1 MSKITLTAT
10 MIQSLAAFAA
20 KDGQAAY
27 TLACGHIPAFDE
39 FPGYSGLIAY
49 SVSDDGGVLAL
60 EEVNQKD
67 GASSTNFLG
76 AATTGNQSVGYTR
89 EELAARARY
98 LAENNPV
105 DILSRKIVDAIK
117 QEIPAEVLGINNF
130 NEAMW
135 VAMQMICGPQ
145 GAAMTISRC
154 QIAN

>member
-1 MSKITLTAT
+1 MSKITLTAA

-27 TLACGHIPAFDE
+27 TLAHGHIPAQANFA
-39 FPGYSGLIAY
+39 GYSGLIAY

-76 AATTGNQSVGYTR
+76 AATTGNQSVGCTR
-89 EELAARARY
+89 EELAAHARY

-130 NEAMW
+130 SEAMW

>member
-1 MSKITLTAT
+1 MSKITLTAA

-27 TLACGHIPAFDE
+27 TLAHGHISAQAGFA
-39 FPGYSGLIAY
+39 GYSGLIAY
-49 SVSDDGGVLAL
+49 SVSDDGGVLAF
-60 EEVNQKD
+60 EDVNQKD

-76 AATTGNQSVGYTR
+76 AATTGNQSVGRTR
-89 EELAARARY
+89 EELAAYNLY

-130 NEAMW
+130 SEAMW

>member
-1 MSKITLTAT
+1 MSKITLTAA

-27 TLACGHIPAFDE
+27 TLAHGHIPAQADFA
-39 FPGYSGLIAY
+39 GYSGLIAY

-60 EEVNQKD
+60 EEVRQKD
-67 GASSTNFLG
+67 RASSTNFLG
-76 AATTGNQSVGYTR
+76 AATAGSQSVGYTR

-105 DILSRKIVDAIK
+105 DMLSRKIVDAIR
-117 QEIPAEVLGINNF
+117 QEIPAEVLDINNF
-130 NEAMW
+130 SEAMW

-154 QIAN
+154 QIAS

>member
-1 MSKITLTAT
+1 MSRITLTAA

-27 TLACGHIPAFDE
+27 TLAHGHIPAQADFA
-39 FPGYSGLIAY
+39 GYSGLIAY

-60 EEVNQKD
+60 EEVRQKD

-76 AATTGNQSVGYTR
+76 AATAGNQSVGYTR

-105 DILSRKIVDAIK
+105 DMLSRKIVDAIR
-117 QEIPAEVLGINNF
+117 QEIPAEVLDINNF
-130 NEAMW
+130 SEAMW

-154 QIAN
+154 QIAD

>member
-1 MSKITLTAT
+1 MSKITLTAA

-27 TLACGHIPAFDE
+27 TLAHGHIPAQADFA
-39 FPGYSGLIAY
+39 GYSGLIAY

-130 NEAMW
+130 SEAMW
-135 VAMQMICGPQ
+135 VAMQMICGSQ

>member
-1 MSKITLTAT
+1 MSKITLTAA

-27 TLACGHIPAFDE
+27 TLAHGHIPAQADFA
-39 FPGYSGLIAY
+39 GYSGLIAY

-60 EEVNQKD
+60 EEVRQKD

-76 AATTGNQSVGYTR
+76 AATVGDQSVGYTR
-89 EELAARARY
+89 EELAAHARY

-130 NEAMW
+130 SEAVW

>member
-1 MSKITLTAT
+1 MSKITLTAA

-60 EEVNQKD
+60 EDVRQKD
-67 GASSTNFLG
+67 GAGSTNFLG
-76 AATTGNQSVGYTR
+76 AATVGNQSVGCTR
-89 EELAARARY
+89 EELAAHARY

-105 DILSRKIVDAIK
+105 DILSRKIVDAIR

-130 NEAMW
+130 SEAMW

-154 QIAN
+154 QIDV

>member
-1 MSKITLTAT
+1 MSKITLTAA
-10 MIQSLAAFAA
+10 MIQSLAAFAE
-20 KDGQAAY
+20 KDGQTAY
-27 TLACGHIPAFDE
+27 TLAHGHIPAQADFA
-39 FPGYSGLIAY
+39 GYSGLIAY

-60 EEVNQKD
+60 EEVRQKD
-67 GASSTNFLG
+67 GASSTNALST
-76 AATTGNQSVGYTR
+76 ATVGIQSVGYTR

-105 DILSRKIVDAIK
+105 DILSRKIVDAIR

-145 GAAMTISRC
+145 GVAMTISRC
-154 QIAN
+154 QIDG

>member
-1 MSKITLTAT
+1 MSKITLTAA

-27 TLACGHIPAFDE
+27 TLAHGHIPAQADFA
-39 FPGYSGLIAY
+39 GYSGLIAY
-49 SVSDDGGVLAL
+49 PVSDDGGILAL
-60 EEVNQKD
+60 EEVRQKD

-76 AATTGNQSVGYTR
+76 AATVGNQSVGYTR
-89 EELAARARY
+89 EEVAERNRY

-105 DILSRKIVDAIK
+105 DILSRKIVDAIR
-117 QEIPAEVLGINNF
+117 QEIPAEVLDINNF

-154 QIAN
+154 QIDG

>member
-1 MSKITLTAT
+1 MSKITLTAA

-27 TLACGHIPAFDE
+27 ILAHGHIPAQADFA
-39 FPGYSGLIAY
+39 GYSGLIAY
-49 SVSDDGGVLAL
+49 SVSEDGGVLAL
-60 EEVNQKD
+60 EEVRQKD
-67 GASSTNFLG
+67 GASSTNALS
-76 AATTGNQSVGYTR
+76 AATTGNQSVGRTR
-89 EELAARARY
+89 EELAAYNLY

-130 NEAMW
+130 SEAMW

>member
-1 MSKITLTAT
+1 MSKITLTAA

-27 TLACGHIPAFDE
+27 TLAHGHIPAQADFA
-39 FPGYSGLIAY
+39 GYSGLIAY

-60 EEVNQKD
+60 EEVRQKD

-76 AATTGNQSVGYTR
+76 AATVGSQSVGYTR
-89 EELAARARY
+89 EELAAHARY

-105 DILSRKIVDAIK
+105 DILSRKIVDAIR

-154 QIAN
+154 QIAD

>member
-10 MIQSLAAFAA
+10 MIQSLAAFAE

-27 TLACGHIPAFDE
+27 TLAHGHIPAQADFA
-39 FPGYSGLIAY
+39 GYSGLIAY

-60 EEVNQKD
+60 EEVRQKD

-76 AATTGNQSVGYTR
+76 AATVGNQSVGCTR
-89 EELAARARY
+89 EELAAHARY

-130 NEAMW
+130 SEAMW

-154 QIAN
+154 QIAS

>member
-1 MSKITLTAT
+1 MSKITLTAE

-27 TLACGHIPAFDE
+27 TLAHGHIPAQAGFA
-39 FPGYSGLIAY
+39 GYSGLIAY

-60 EEVNQKD
+60 EDVRQKD
-67 GASSTNFLG
+67 GASATNALS
-76 AATTGNQSVGYTR
+76 AATVGNQSVGYTR
-89 EELAARARY
+89 EELAAHARY

-105 DILSRKIVDAIK
+105 DILSRKIVDVIK

-154 QIAN
+154 QIDG

>member
-1 MSKITLTAT
+1 MSKITLTAE

-27 TLACGHIPAFDE
+27 TLAHGHIPAQAGFA
-39 FPGYSGLIAY
+39 GYSGLIAY

-60 EEVNQKD
+60 EEVRQKD
-67 GASSTNFLG
+67 GAGPTNALS
-76 AATTGNQSVGYTR
+76 AATVGNQSVGYTR
-89 EELAARARY
+89 EELAAHNRY

-117 QEIPAEVLGINNF
+117 QEIQAEVLGINNF
-130 NEAMW
+130 SEAMW

-154 QIAN
+154 QIAD

>member
-1 MSKITLTAT
+1 MSKITLTVA

-27 TLACGHIPAFDE
+27 TLAHGHIPAQADFA
-39 FPGYSGLIAY
+39 GYSGLIAY

-60 EEVNQKD
+60 EEVRQKD

-76 AATTGNQSVGYTR
+76 AATVGNQSVGCTR
-89 EELAARARY
+89 EELAAHARY

-105 DILSRKIVDAIK
+105 EILSRKIVDVIK

-154 QIAN
+154 QIAD

>member
-1 MSKITLTAT
+1 MSKITLTAE
-10 MIQSLAAFAA
+10 MIHSLAAFAA

-27 TLACGHIPAFDE
+27 TLAHGHIPAQAGFA
-39 FPGYSGLIAY
+39 GYSGLIAY

-60 EEVNQKD
+60 EDVRQKD
-67 GASSTNFLG
+67 GASATNALS
-76 AATTGNQSVGYTR
+76 AATVGNQSVGYTR
-89 EELAARARY
+89 EELAAHARY

-105 DILSRKIVDAIK
+105 DILSRKIVDVIK

-154 QIAN
+154 QIDG

>member
-1 MSKITLTAT
+1 MSKITLTAA

-27 TLACGHIPAFDE
+27 TLAHGHIPAQADFA
-39 FPGYSGLIAY
+39 GYSGLIAY

-60 EEVNQKD
+60 EEVRQKD

-76 AATTGNQSVGYTR
+76 AATVGDQSVGYTR
-89 EELAARARY
+89 EELAAHARY

-130 NEAMW
+130 SEAMW

>member
-1 MSKITLTAT
+1 MSKITLTAA

-20 KDGQAAY
+20 DNSQASY
-27 TLACGHIPAFDE
+27 TLAHGHVPAFGE

-49 SVSDDGGVLAL
+49 SNSGGYRVLAL
-60 EEVNQKD
+60 DDVSQKD

-76 AATTGNQSVGYTR
+76 AATVGDQSVGYTR
-89 EELAARARY
+89 EELVAHARY

-105 DILSRKIVDAIK
+105 DILSRKIVDAIR

-130 NEAMW
+130 SEAMW
-135 VAMQMICGPQ
+135 VAMQTICGPQ

>member
-1 MSKITLTAT
+1 MSKITLTAA

-27 TLACGHIPAFDE
+27 TLAHGHIPAQADFA
-39 FPGYSGLIAY
+39 GYSGLIAY
-49 SVSDDGGVLAL
+49 SVSENGGVLAL
-60 EEVNQKD
+60 EDVRQKD

-76 AATTGNQSVGYTR
+76 AATAGGQSVGYTR
-89 EELAARARY
+89 EELAAHNRY

-105 DILSRKIVDAIK
+105 DILSRKIVDAIR

-130 NEAMW
+130 SEAMW

-145 GAAMTISRC
+145 GAASTIRGCS
-154 QIAN
+154 IG

>member
-1 MSKITLTAT
+1 
-10 MIQSLAAFAA
+10 
-20 KDGQAAY
+20 
-27 TLACGHIPAFDE
+27 GHIPAFDE

-60 EEVNQKD
+60 EEVRQKD
-67 GASSTNFLG
+67 GASSTNALS
-76 AATTGNQSVGYTR
+76 AATVGDQSVGCTR
-89 EELAARARY
+89 EELAAHARY

-105 DILSRKIVDAIK
+105 DILSRKIVDVIK

-154 QIAN
+154 QIAD

>member
-1 MSKITLTAT
+1 MSKITLTAA

-27 TLACGHIPAFDE
+27 TLAHGHIPAQANFA
-39 FPGYSGLIAY
+39 GYSGLIAY

-98 LAENNPV
+98 LTENNPV

>member
-1 MSKITLTAT
+1 MSKVTLTAE

-27 TLACGHIPAFDE
+27 TLAHGHIPAQAGFA
-39 FPGYSGLIAY
+39 GYSGLIAY

-60 EEVNQKD
+60 EEVRQND

-76 AATTGNQSVGYTR
+76 AQSVGPTR
-89 EELAARARY
+89 EELAAHARY

-117 QEIPAEVLGINNF
+117 QEIPAEVLDINNF
-130 NEAMW
+130 SEAMW

-154 QIAN
+154 QIAD

>member
-1 MSKITLTAT
+1 MSKITLTAA

-27 TLACGHIPAFDE
+27 TLARGHIPAQADFA
-39 FPGYSGLIAY
+39 GYSGLIAY

-60 EEVNQKD
+60 EEVRQKD
-67 GASSTNFLG
+67 CASSTNFLG
-76 AATTGNQSVGYTR
+76 AATAGSQSVGCTR
-89 EELAARARY
+89 EELAEHNRY

-105 DILSRKIVDAIK
+105 DILSRKIVDVIK
-117 QEIPAEVLGINNF
+117 QEIPAEVLDINNF
-130 NEAMW
+130 SEAMW